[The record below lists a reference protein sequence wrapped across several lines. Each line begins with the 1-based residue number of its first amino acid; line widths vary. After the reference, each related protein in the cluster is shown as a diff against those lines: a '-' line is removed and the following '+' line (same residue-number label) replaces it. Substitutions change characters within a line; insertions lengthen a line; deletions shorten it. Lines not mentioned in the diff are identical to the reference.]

1 MQLAQEYRVGLIS
14 CYCKPLLPVLNIGI
28 YDVDF
33 SEFLINGLSDQN
45 KYCGDW
51 ATNYV
56 IQNAM
61 VVGTSLVVVIINIV
75 VCTFFEKIVSF
86 EKNHTS
92 NDETK
97 GQF

>member
-1 MQLAQEYRVGLIS
+1 M
-14 CYCKPLLPVLNIGI
+14 LPVLNIGI